1 MKTPVP
7 YLNWHHACYLW
18 CVVIATRP
26 CTRSIG
32 LRCFPLVLRIE
43 AYRKHME
50 QNVSHNL
57 FVAHKNLILW
67 SSIYVTHCF
76 IFQPNSMA
84 VMLFLMGTACGNFA
98 YQYIPGYLFS
108 LYGVRCFMYI
118 LLQNAVC
125 ILVLFIAMQLVAR
138 TQGTRFSRATPDI
151 NSEED
156 QTDETSRMD
165 GGIKPA
171 GQNAHGEDEIVAIPL
186 NRDISENVVTWNSLS
201 ESSSYDC
208 KTILSGMCR
217 LPEVVTQREC
227 QYAPYISSVSP
238 ESVWLASLGCVMY
251 CHRKHLRRDDSN
263 LWRSGNILSEK
274 TFRIYNL
281 HHQSK
286 QPLWHNH
293 VHPISSSSYHG
304 RVVVQ

>member
-7 YLNWHHACYLW
+7 YLNWHHTCYLW

-26 CTRSIG
+26 CTRRIG
-32 LRCFPLVLRIE
+32 LRCFPLVLRIG

-57 FVAHKNLILW
+57 FVAHQNLILW
-67 SSIYVTHCF
+67 SSIYVTHCL

-138 TQGTRFSRATPDI
+138 TQGTRFSRATPDT

-156 QTDETSRMD
+156 QTDETSRMNE
-165 GGIKPA
+165 GIKPA

-186 NRDISENVVTWNSLS
+186 NRDISENVVTWNLLS

-208 KTILSGMCR
+208 RTVLSGMCVVAR
-217 LPEVVTQREC
+217 GGYPERVSKRPIYIVGLHVINHLNVQFFIKNWASFPQSIFPWKCMVGLNRMCYVLPSQTFTPRWYQ
-227 QYAPYISSVSP
+227 
-238 ESVWLASLGCVMY
+238 SL
-251 CHRKHLRRDDSN
+251 
-263 LWRSGNILSEK
+263 
-274 TFRIYNL
+274 TF
-281 HHQSK
+281 
-286 QPLWHNH
+286 
-293 VHPISSSSYHG
+293 G
-304 RVVVQ
+304 